1 MYYAGIIRRLIAGI
15 IDVMLILASA
25 QIIYLIISIAGLTRN
40 LTNGQTELVTDF
52 LSFIIGW
59 VYYAQMES
67 STYQAT
73 IGKQILQI
81 SVTRLDGERLSFA
94 RASARYFAKLL
105 STVTFFV
112 GYLMAGFTEK
122 KQALHD
128 KIAKTVVVQR

>member
-25 QIIYLIISIAGLTRN
+25 QIVYLIISIAGLTRN